1 MPFSV
6 ADGILAN
13 AALSGAN
20 TVMFFAEFSV
30 STRPAAL
37 TAATSVDST
46 GLAEAAV
53 ATGAVAM
60 PLKLPAPDFGT
71 EEQAGPK
78 SVVVVAEPEPAA
90 AGAEEP
96 AAAGADEPEPEAVE
110 EEVELQA
117 AAPRPSVSARP
128 DTARNWYFTVFSLR
142 DVCSLDEVRLV
153 PHPGCGPSRDGHH
166 D

>member
-1 MPFSV
+1 
-6 ADGILAN
+6 
-13 AALSGAN
+13 
-20 TVMFFAEFSV
+20 
-30 STRPAAL
+30 
-37 TAATSVDST
+37 
-46 GLAEAAV
+46 
-53 ATGAVAM
+53 M

-78 SVVVVAEPEPAA
+78 SVAVVAEPEPAA

-96 AAAGADEPEPEAVE
+96 AAAGAEEPEAAGADEPEPEAVE

-142 DVCSLDEVRLV
+142 DLYSLDEVRLGV
-153 PHPGCGPSRDGHH
+153 APWMRAVM
-166 D
+166 